1 MKLKYTVVIERMDD
15 ETDCE
20 VYAPDVPGCTAVGK
34 DWDDALSEMREALQS
49 HIERLAKNGEPIPEP
64 KTSDMDMSAYYS
76 SDRYA
81 HDCKDIGID
90 AVEVKIPPMAASG

>member
-20 VYAPDVPGCTAVGK
+20 VYAPDVPGCSAAGK
-34 DWDDALSEMREALQS
+34 DEADALSEMRKALQS

-64 KTSDMDMSAYYS
+64 KTSDMDVSVYYS

-81 HDCKDIGID
+81 HDGKAIGID
-90 AVEVKIPPMAASG
+90 AVVVEIPQMAASE